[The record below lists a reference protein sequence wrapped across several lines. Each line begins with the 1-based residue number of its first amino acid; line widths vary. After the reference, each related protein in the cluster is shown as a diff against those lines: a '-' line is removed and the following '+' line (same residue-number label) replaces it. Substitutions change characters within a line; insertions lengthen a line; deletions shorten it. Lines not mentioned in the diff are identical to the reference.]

1 MFKAARQQKI
11 KEIILDQNQIDVQ
24 TLSTLLNVSAVT
36 VRSDLEDLEQEG
48 FIVRSHGG
56 AILNDA
62 QNRLDVAPSAAIPDA
77 EDPQSRENEHIAQ
90 IAAHLVQE
98 NEWIFLGAGAVCTA
112 IARALLSRQALNIIT
127 NNLNVAAI
135 FSKNTSCNLLVTGG
149 NLNHSGMFLSGDIF
163 ERALDGICLSKAFI
177 SVSGIDMSGGFTV
190 PDIDQANI
198 YNKIRSISKEIIF
211 VADYT
216 KFDEVS
222 FMRVAPL
229 DGADAVI
236 SNEKTPEKYKEYF
249 FNNGIKIFTSYK
261 INPSSIG

>member
-11 KEIILDQNQIDVQ
+11 KEIILKQNQIDVQ
-24 TLSTLLNVSAVT
+24 TLSTLLNVSVVT
-36 VRSDLEDLEQEG
+36 IRSDLEDLEQEG

-62 QNRLDVAPSAAIPDA
+62 QNRMDASPAPIASDID
-77 EDPQSRENEHIAQ
+77 DPHSRENEHIAQ

-98 NEWIFLGAGAVCTA
+98 NEWIFLGAGAACTA
-112 IARALLSRQALNIIT
+112 IARTLLSRQGLNIIT
-127 NNLNVAAI
+127 NNLNVAAV
-135 FSKNTSCNLLVTGG
+135 FSKNASCNLLVTGG

-163 ERALDGICLSKAFI
+163 ERALNGVYLSKAFI
-177 SVSGIDMSGGFTV
+177 SVSGIDMNGGFTV
-190 PDIDQANI
+190 SDIEQANI
-198 YNKIRSISKEIIF
+198 YNKIRSISREIVF

-216 KFDEVS
+216 KFDEIS

-229 DGADAVI
+229 KEADTVI

>member
-11 KEIILDQNQIDVQ
+11 KEIILDQTQIDVQ

-36 VRSDLEDLEQEG
+36 IRSDLEDLEQEG

-56 AILNDA
+56 AILNAA
-62 QNRLDVAPSAAIPDA
+62 QNQTDTAPPSMVPDID
-77 EDPQSRENEHIAQ
+77 DPHGRENEHIAQ

-98 NEWIFLGAGAVCTA
+98 NEWIFLGSGAACTA
-112 IARALLSRQALNIIT
+112 TARELLSRQGLNIIT
-127 NNLNVAAI
+127 NNLNVAAV
-135 FSKNTSCNLLVTGG
+135 FSKNKSCNLLVTGG

-163 ERALDGICLSKAFI
+163 ERALNGIYLSKAFI
-177 SVSGIDMSGGFTV
+177 SVSGIDMNGGFTV
-190 PDIDQANI
+190 SDIDQANI
-198 YNKIRSISKEIIF
+198 YSKIRSVSKEIIF
-211 VADYT
+211 IADYT

-222 FMRVAPL
+222 FMRIASL
-229 DGADAVI
+229 NEADAVI
-236 SNEKTPEKYKEYF
+236 SNEKTPEEYKEYF